1 MIIWIV
7 KSEAT
12 NPELVERLSH
22 AQQSLVFVIT
32 GHISVFGEILLS

>member
-12 NPELVERLSH
+12 NPELVKRLSH
-22 AQQSLVFVIT
+22 TQQSLVFVIT